1 MASPDQLSNM
11 RIHRLIAGLLYAAI
25 LSCTTADARGLFTY
39 LLEHEPSRAKT
50 EYRPKSLHRDE
61 ALALYSPR
69 QQQPGFSSCVDLF
82 PGSRPLDPGIV
93 PGKLRP
99 LSLCSDQFAVLY
111 SQTSKTP
118 LIVVERLTSVQLRQ
132 ARQQERTNAFFPDP
146 RIPASSRAELA
157 DFKDQSGIDR
167 GHQAPA
173 GDAGSERAM
182 AQSFALSNMVAQD
195 SNNNR
200 GPWNTVE
207 SDVRKFV
214 LRARGNVFVYTG
226 PLFLGDHANGNVT
239 IGRSVWVP
247 SHLFKLVYDEASGR
261 SWAYILPNAA
271 SSVERP
277 VDYATFVARTGWRV
291 LDGLSV
297 TGSLR

>member
-1 MASPDQLSNM
+1 M
-11 RIHRLIAGLLYAAI
+11 
-25 LSCTTADARGLFTY
+25 
-39 LLEHEPSRAKT
+39 
-50 EYRPKSLHRDE
+50 
-61 ALALYSPR
+61 
-69 QQQPGFSSCVDLF
+69 
-82 PGSRPLDPGIV
+82 
-93 PGKLRP
+93 
-99 LSLCSDQFAVLY
+99 CSDQFAVLY

-132 ARQQERTNAFFPDP
+132 ATRQERTNAFFPDP
-146 RIPASSRAELA
+146 RIPASSRAELT
-157 DFKDQSGIDR
+157 DFKDQPGIDR

-173 GDAGSERAM
+173 GDAVSVRAM
-182 AQSFALSNMVAQD
+182 AQSFALSNMVAQA
-195 SNNNR
+195 SSNNR
-200 GPWNTVE
+200 GAWSKVE

-226 PLFLGDHANGNVT
+226 PLFLGDHANGNVI

-271 SSVERP
+271 ASVERP
-277 VDYATFVARTGWRV
+277 MDYATFVARTGWRV